1 MLAIVDSEKNQILHY
16 FLERFESP
24 ITVMQLFNIHKK
36 TVDIDNI
43 LSGFFLKINAYSRT
57 LIVQVFCSLVLTLLA
72 VVRTA
77 Y

>member
-1 MLAIVDSEKNQILHY
+1 MFYYFRRLSYYGCETGYSMLAIVDSEKNQILHY

-43 LSGFFLKINAYSRT
+43 LSGFF
-57 LIVQVFCSLVLTLLA
+57 
-72 VVRTA
+72 
-77 Y
+77 